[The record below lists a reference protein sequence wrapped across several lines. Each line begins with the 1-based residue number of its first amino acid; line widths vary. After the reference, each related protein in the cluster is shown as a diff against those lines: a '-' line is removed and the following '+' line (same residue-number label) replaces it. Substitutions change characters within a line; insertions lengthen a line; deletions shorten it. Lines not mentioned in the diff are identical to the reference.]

1 MASQQQIKSTPD
13 WQPPAINREAAQST
27 FAQYAWQYLE
37 RGISVVPIAPG
48 SKKPGVYDRASGWR
62 GMSDWTRFATR
73 MPTELEIEYWSTF
86 PDAGIGIVL
95 GPISKLVG
103 IDRDYDTDGT
113 DALDA
118 LIPYT
123 PFKKKGEKGYTA
135 FFQFNGERSC
145 SFNINGVRV
154 MDVLAEGRQTVVPP
168 TMHPTGC
175 AYVWTGELPLTDID
189 SPLDLPKLPDDFI
202 AQVEKVIAP
211 YQNDEDRKY
220 QKKHIAPREDGDRI
234 NTGLTLHAEYFR
246 DINRLAL
253 DQLEAWVPKLI
264 DTAVSHKGGY
274 RCKATWRNAENRNVG
289 ISPAGIFD
297 FGGNYG
303 MTAID
308 LVMHSCQ
315 VPFRGA
321 VDLLRACL
329 TMPEVEEITFAPAVK
344 DDADPVVV
352 PIRPASP
359 PPATV
364 LPWLQPLASPQGAD
378 QVAGAPNPSPAPP
391 TSLDRCVVD
400 LKRYIAPDTVHSHIV
415 EKWLPEGEVTLCA
428 GHGGAGKSYFALIV
442 AVHVALG
449 RPLALLKVTQ
459 RRVLFFSAEDDA
471 DELLRRLA
479 RICRVLGVNQS
490 ELEGWL
496 HLLDVSDLDPTLYR
510 PALNGSSQ
518 TQTME
523 RLDELV
529 QYVQRHNIGLT
540 VIDNASDTYDG
551 KEIERAQVRAFIRG
565 LRQKIARP
573 NRAVLLL
580 AHVSK
585 SAAVNKRNGHA
596 ENEDYSGSTAW
607 HNSVRSRLSLDSE
620 KDGRIIIKHMKANKG
635 PKAADVQFEWRDG
648 APIPADAT
656 DLPGAQLTAAAHREA
671 QERQDQ
677 ADKAALLALVKDF
690 DRRGERLPTTGQ
702 GPANTFKTLKSCPTF
717 PPGVTKDRLAAL
729 MRGLEQDGQI
739 YRTDIR
745 GSGGRQINCFV
756 CSKAGTDS
764 SPIPPAGVIP
774 SVSDPNL
781 EGAVDPPG
789 LPNPCAH
796 ISPHP

>member
-1 MASQQQIKSTPD
+1 MASLQQIRPTP
-13 WQPPAINREAAQST
+13 AATVAPKEQST
-27 FAQYAWQYLE
+27 FAKYAWQYIE

-48 SKKPGVYDRASGWR
+48 SKKPGVWDRASGWR

-73 MPTELEIEYWSTF
+73 MPTEREIEYWSTF

-95 GPISKLVG
+95 GPISNLVG

-202 AQVEKVIAP
+202 PQVEKVIAP

-234 NTGLTLHAEYFR
+234 NTSLTLHAEYFR

-308 LVMHSCQ
+308 LVMYSRQ
-315 VPFRGA
+315 VPFSGA

-329 TMPEVEEITFAPAVK
+329 TMPEIEEITFAPAVK

-364 LPWLQPLASPQGAD
+364 LPWLQPVKVEPPASPQGAD
-378 QVAGAPNPSPAPP
+378 QVAGAPNPSPTLP
-391 TSLDRCVVD
+391 TTLERCVVD

-449 RPLALLKVTQ
+449 RPLALMKVTR

-496 HLLDVSDLDPTLYR
+496 YLLDVSNIDPTLYR
-510 PALNGSSQ
+510 PAQNGSSQ
-518 TQTME
+518 PQTME
-523 RLDELV
+523 LLDELV
-529 QYVQRHNIGLT
+529 QYVQRHDIGLT

-565 LRQKIARP
+565 ARQRLARP
-573 NRAVLLL
+573 NRCVLLL

-585 SAAVNKRNGHA
+585 AAAANKRNG
-596 ENEDYSGSTAW
+596 NPTDEDYSGSTAW
-607 HNSVRSRLSLDSE
+607 HNSVRSRLTLDQE
-620 KDGRIIIKHMKANKG
+620 KDGQIVIKHMKANKG
-635 PKAADVQFEWRDG
+635 PKAADVAFEWRDG
-648 APIPADAT
+648 APVPAGAT
-656 DLPGAQLTAAAHREA
+656 DLPGAQLAAAVRREA

-677 ADKAALLALVKDF
+677 ANKAALLALVQDF
-690 DRRGERLPTTGQ
+690 DRRGERLPTTGR
-702 GPANTFKTLKSCPTF
+702 GPANTFATLKSCSMF
-717 PPGVTKDRLAAL
+717 PPGVTKDRLADL
-729 MRGLEQDGQI
+729 LRDLERDGQI
-739 YRTDIR
+739 YRTDIK
-745 GSGGRQINCFV
+745 GSGGRTINCFV
-756 CSKAGTDS
+756 CSEGGTDS
-764 SPIPPAGVIP
+764 SPIPPAEVTP
-774 SVSDPNL
+774 KVSDPNQ
-781 EGAVDPPG
+781 EGG
-789 LPNPCAH
+789 
-796 ISPHP
+796 S